1 MLAEALS
8 KLYERVP
15 LGMRLGLGP
24 MIEACALHGNPER
37 SFASVHV
44 AGTNGKGSVS
54 AMVESIARAHGLKVG
69 LYTSPHLCRFAERIR
84 IDGAPI
90 EDGAL
95 AAVLHGVLDGSPDL
109 SFFEAATLAAFVA
122 FREARVDLAVVE
134 VGLGGKLDATNV
146 LVKPAAAAIT
156 RIALD
161 HTDRLGPTLVDIA
174 REKAGIAK
182 PGLEIVVGPT
192 SGDVRKAIDE
202 VAHAHGATTLDAEGD
217 DTRRALAGG
226 WLPLA
231 GAHQV
236 QNAAIA
242 IRLAKQL
249 GLGEEAILRGLAATR
264 WPGRLEVIEQPD
276 GPYLLDAAHNPDG
289 TEALAQHLEAL
300 EGPRGPTVATGGPR
314 RGVLVFGALADKAW
328 PAMIDRLGPLFPGG
342 RIYVAPPSSQARAAA
357 EPSAIAAR
365 FPGAEARSVGD
376 ALALARVTA
385 PPGSLVVVAG
395 SIFLVGEARAK
406 LLSLPFDRFVAL

>member
-1 MLAEALS
+1 VLAEALS
-8 KLYERVP
+8 KLYERIP

-24 MIEACALHGNPER
+24 MIEACARRGNPER

-95 AAVLHGVLDGSPDL
+95 AEVLHEVLDGAPDL

-122 FREARVDLAVVE
+122 FRQARVDLAVVE
-134 VGLGGKLDATNV
+134 VGLGGRLDATNV

-182 PGLEIVVGPT
+182 PGLEIVVGPMK
-192 SGDVRKAIDE
+192 GEVRAAIDE
-202 VAHAHGATTLDAEGD
+202 VAHSNGATTIEAEGE
-217 DTRRALAGG
+217 DTRRDLSGG

-231 GAHQV
+231 GEHQIR
-236 QNAAIA
+236 NAAIA
-242 IRLAKQL
+242 YRLGKQL
-249 GLGEEAILRGLAATR
+249 GFAEEAILRGLRETR
-264 WPGRLEVIEQPD
+264 WPGRLEVIERPD

-289 TEALAQHLEAL
+289 AEALAHHLEASK
-300 EGPRGPTVATGGPR
+300 RVGGQVDAPGAR
-314 RGVLVFGALADKAW
+314 FRGVLVFGALADKAW

-342 RIYVAPPSSQARAAA
+342 RVYVSPQGRAAA
-357 EPSAIAAR
+357 APSAIAAR
-365 FPGAEARSVGD
+365 SPGKEARSVGE
-376 ALALARVTA
+376 ALALARVMA

-395 SIFLVGEARAK
+395 SIFLVGEARAA
-406 LLSLPFDRFVAL
+406 LLSLPFDRTVAL